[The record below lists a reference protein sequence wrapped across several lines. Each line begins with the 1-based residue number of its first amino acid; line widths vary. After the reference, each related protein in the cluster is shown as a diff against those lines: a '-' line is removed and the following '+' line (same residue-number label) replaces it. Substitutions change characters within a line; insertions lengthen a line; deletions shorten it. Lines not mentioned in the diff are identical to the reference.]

1 MDRSILFDL
10 FVKQTLNYMVI
21 YYQTSSTSSNSLKSI
36 GFHFGGRDH
45 STVIHA
51 VQSVNDMIDT
61 DSVFRNN
68 IKEINKRIS
77 M

>member
-1 MDRSILFDL
+1 MKDKARRKEI
-10 FVKQTLNYMVI
+10 VI
-21 YYQTSSTSSNSLKSI
+21 ARQVAMYFSKNFTTNSLKSI

-61 DSVFRNN
+61 DSVFKNN
-68 IKEINKRIS
+68 IEEINKRIS
-77 M
+77 MG